1 MLDFSDPDQYV
12 LSTQRWQCSTMISYS
27 LKCDNDHT
35 FDSWFAS
42 ADAFDKLSGA
52 DMVTCNICGS
62 TKVQKAIM
70 APRVSTGKA
79 AETTPLMAP
88 DDHTARAIQE
98 MRKKIEANSDYV
110 GKKLCRR
117 GAQNASWGRAGT
129 VDLWRG
135 KTRRSKVLDRRRDK
149 RCAPA
154 LYAEPK
160 NQLSVRLYVAPEL
173 IVSCI

>member
-1 MLDFSDPDQYV
+1 MLDFSGPYKYV

-110 GKKLCRR
+110 GKNF
-117 GAQNASWGRAGT
+117 A
-129 VDLWRG
+129 
-135 KTRRSKVLDRRRDK
+135 
-149 RCAPA
+149 
-154 LYAEPK
+154 AEARK
-160 NQLSVRLYVAPEL
+160 IHLGDAPERSIYGEAKPEEAKSL
-173 IVSCI
+173 IEDGINVVPLPFMPNRKTN

>member
-1 MLDFSDPDQYV
+1 MLDFSGPDQYV
-12 LSTQRWQCSTMISYS
+12 LSNQRWQCSTMISYS
-27 LKCDNDHT
+27 LKCDKDHT

-110 GKKLCRR
+110 GKNF
-117 GAQNASWGRAGT
+117 A
-129 VDLWRG
+129 
-135 KTRRSKVLDRRRDK
+135 
-149 RCAPA
+149 
-154 LYAEPK
+154 AEARK
-160 NQLSVRLYVAPEL
+160 MHLGDAPERSIYGEAKPEEAKSL
-173 IVSCI
+173 IEDGINVVPLPFMPNRKTN

>member
-1 MLDFSDPDQYV
+1 MLDFSGPDQYV
-12 LSTQRWQCSTMISYS
+12 LTTQRWQCSTMISYS

-110 GKKLCRR
+110 GKNF
-117 GAQNASWGRAGT
+117 A
-129 VDLWRG
+129 
-135 KTRRSKVLDRRRDK
+135 
-149 RCAPA
+149 
-154 LYAEPK
+154 AEARK
-160 NQLSVRLYVAPEL
+160 MHLGDAPERSIYGEAKPEEAKSL
-173 IVSCI
+173 IEDGINVVPLPFMPNQKTN

>member
-1 MLDFSDPDQYV
+1 MLDFSGPYEYV
-12 LSTQRWQCSTMISYS
+12 LSTQRWKCSTMISYS

-110 GKKLCRR
+110 GKNF
-117 GAQNASWGRAGT
+117 A
-129 VDLWRG
+129 
-135 KTRRSKVLDRRRDK
+135 
-149 RCAPA
+149 
-154 LYAEPK
+154 AEARK
-160 NQLSVRLYVAPEL
+160 MHLGDAPERSIYGEAKPEEAKSL
-173 IVSCI
+173 IEDGINVVPLPFMPNRKTN

>member
-1 MLDFSDPDQYV
+1 
-12 LSTQRWQCSTMISYS
+12 MISYS

-88 DDHTARAIQE
+88 DDHTARAIQV
-98 MRKKIEANSDYV
+98 MRKKIEANSAYV
-110 GKKLCRR
+110 GKNF
-117 GAQNASWGRAGT
+117 A
-129 VDLWRG
+129 
-135 KTRRSKVLDRRRDK
+135 
-149 RCAPA
+149 
-154 LYAEPK
+154 AEARK
-160 NQLSVRLYVAPEL
+160 MHLGDAPERSIYGEAKPEEAKSL
-173 IVSCI
+173 IEDGINVVPLPFMPNRKTN

>member
-1 MLDFSDPDQYV
+1 MLDFSGPDQYV
-12 LSTQRWQCSTMISYS
+12 LTTQRWQCSTMISYS

-70 APRVSTGKA
+70 APRVSTGKS

-88 DDHTARAIQE
+88 DDHTSRAIQE

-110 GKKLCRR
+110 GKNF
-117 GAQNASWGRAGT
+117 A
-129 VDLWRG
+129 
-135 KTRRSKVLDRRRDK
+135 
-149 RCAPA
+149 
-154 LYAEPK
+154 AEARK
-160 NQLSVRLYVAPEL
+160 MHLGDAPERSIYGEAKPEEAKSL
-173 IVSCI
+173 IEDGINVVPLPFMPNRKTN

>member
-1 MLDFSDPDQYV
+1 MLAFSDPDQYV

-98 MRKKIEANSDYV
+98 MRKKIEDNSDYV
-110 GKKLCRR
+110 GKNF
-117 GAQNASWGRAGT
+117 A
-129 VDLWRG
+129 
-135 KTRRSKVLDRRRDK
+135 
-149 RCAPA
+149 
-154 LYAEPK
+154 AEARK
-160 NQLSVRLYVAPEL
+160 MHLGDAPERSIYGEAKPEEAKSL
-173 IVSCI
+173 IEDGINVVPLPFMPNRKTN

>member
-1 MLDFSDPDQYV
+1 MLDFSGPDQYV
-12 LSTQRWQCSTMISYS
+12 LTTQRWQCSTMISYS

-79 AETTPLMAP
+79 SETTPLMAP

-110 GKKLCRR
+110 GKNF
-117 GAQNASWGRAGT
+117 A
-129 VDLWRG
+129 
-135 KTRRSKVLDRRRDK
+135 
-149 RCAPA
+149 
-154 LYAEPK
+154 AEARK
-160 NQLSVRLYVAPEL
+160 MHLGDAPERSIYGEAKPEEAKSL
-173 IVSCI
+173 IEDGINVVPLPFMPNRKTN

>member
-1 MLDFSDPDQYV
+1 MLDFSGPSEYV

-52 DMVTCNICGS
+52 DMVSCNICGS

-88 DDHTARAIQE
+88 DDHTARALQE

-110 GKKLCRR
+110 GKNF
-117 GAQNASWGRAGT
+117 A
-129 VDLWRG
+129 
-135 KTRRSKVLDRRRDK
+135 
-149 RCAPA
+149 
-154 LYAEPK
+154 AEARK
-160 NQLSVRLYVAPEL
+160 MHLGDAPERSIYGEAKPEEAKSL
-173 IVSCI
+173 IEDGINVVPLPFMPNRKTN

>member
-1 MLDFSDPDQYV
+1 MLDFPGPYEYV

-52 DMVTCNICGS
+52 DMVSCNICGS

-79 AETTPLMAP
+79 AETNPLMAP

-110 GKKLCRR
+110 GKNF
-117 GAQNASWGRAGT
+117 A
-129 VDLWRG
+129 
-135 KTRRSKVLDRRRDK
+135 
-149 RCAPA
+149 
-154 LYAEPK
+154 AEARK
-160 NQLSVRLYVAPEL
+160 MHLGDAPERSIYGEAKPEEAKSL
-173 IVSCI
+173 IEDGINVVPLPFMPNLKTN

>member
-1 MLDFSDPDQYV
+1 MLDFSGPDQYV

-70 APRVSTGKA
+70 APRVSTGKTE
-79 AETTPLMAP
+79 ETTPLMAP

-110 GKKLCRR
+110 GKNF
-117 GAQNASWGRAGT
+117 A
-129 VDLWRG
+129 
-135 KTRRSKVLDRRRDK
+135 
-149 RCAPA
+149 
-154 LYAEPK
+154 AEARK
-160 NQLSVRLYVAPEL
+160 MHLGDAPERSIYGEAKPEEAKSL
-173 IVSCI
+173 IEDGINVVPLPFMPNRKTN

>member
-1 MLDFSDPDQYV
+1 MLAFSDPDQYV

-70 APRVSTGKA
+70 APRVSTGKTE
-79 AETTPLMAP
+79 ETTPLMAP

-110 GKKLCRR
+110 GKNF
-117 GAQNASWGRAGT
+117 A
-129 VDLWRG
+129 
-135 KTRRSKVLDRRRDK
+135 
-149 RCAPA
+149 
-154 LYAEPK
+154 AEARK
-160 NQLSVRLYVAPEL
+160 MHLGDAPERSIYGEAKPEEAKSL
-173 IVSCI
+173 IEDGINVVPLPFMPNRKTN

>member
-1 MLDFSDPDQYV
+1 MLDFSGPDQYV
-12 LSTQRWQCSTMISYS
+12 LTTQRWQCSTMISYS

-110 GKKLCRR
+110 GKNFAAEARKMHLGDARER
-117 GAQNASWGRAGT
+117 SIYGEAKPEEAKSLIEDGINVVPLPFMPNR
-129 VDLWRG
+129 
-135 KTRRSKVLDRRRDK
+135 KT
-149 RCAPA
+149 
-154 LYAEPK
+154 
-160 NQLSVRLYVAPEL
+160 N
-173 IVSCI
+173 

>member
-1 MLDFSDPDQYV
+1 MLDFSGPYQYV

-79 AETTPLMAP
+79 AETTPVMAP

-110 GKKLCRR
+110 GKNF
-117 GAQNASWGRAGT
+117 A
-129 VDLWRG
+129 
-135 KTRRSKVLDRRRDK
+135 
-149 RCAPA
+149 
-154 LYAEPK
+154 AEARK
-160 NQLSVRLYVAPEL
+160 MHLGDAPERSIYGEAKPEEAKSL
-173 IVSCI
+173 IEDGINVVPLPFMPNRKTN

>member
-1 MLDFSDPDQYV
+1 MLAFSDPDQYV

-110 GKKLCRR
+110 GKNF
-117 GAQNASWGRAGT
+117 A
-129 VDLWRG
+129 
-135 KTRRSKVLDRRRDK
+135 
-149 RCAPA
+149 
-154 LYAEPK
+154 AEARK
-160 NQLSVRLYVAPEL
+160 MHLGDAPERSIYGEAKPEEAKSL
-173 IVSCI
+173 IEDGINVVPLPFMPNRKTN

>member
-12 LSTQRWQCSTMISYS
+12 LPTQRWQCSTMISYS

-52 DMVTCNICGS
+52 DMLSCNICGS

-88 DDHTARAIQE
+88 DDQTARAIQE

-110 GKKLCRR
+110 GKNF
-117 GAQNASWGRAGT
+117 A
-129 VDLWRG
+129 
-135 KTRRSKVLDRRRDK
+135 
-149 RCAPA
+149 
-154 LYAEPK
+154 AEARK
-160 NQLSVRLYVAPEL
+160 MHLGDAPERSIYGEAKPEEAKSL
-173 IVSCI
+173 IEDGINVVPLPFMPNRKTN

>member
-1 MLDFSDPDQYV
+1 MLDFSGPDQYV

-70 APRVSTGKA
+70 APHVSTGKA

-110 GKKLCRR
+110 GKNF
-117 GAQNASWGRAGT
+117 A
-129 VDLWRG
+129 
-135 KTRRSKVLDRRRDK
+135 
-149 RCAPA
+149 
-154 LYAEPK
+154 AEARK
-160 NQLSVRLYVAPEL
+160 MHLGDAPERSIYGEAKPEEAKSL
-173 IVSCI
+173 IEDGINVVPLPFMPNRKTN

>member
-1 MLDFSDPDQYV
+1 MLDFSGPDQYV

-42 ADAFDKLSGA
+42 ADALDKLSGA

-110 GKKLCRR
+110 GKNF
-117 GAQNASWGRAGT
+117 A
-129 VDLWRG
+129 
-135 KTRRSKVLDRRRDK
+135 
-149 RCAPA
+149 
-154 LYAEPK
+154 AEARK
-160 NQLSVRLYVAPEL
+160 MHLGDAPERSIYGEAKPEEAKSL
-173 IVSCI
+173 IEDGINVVPLPFMPNRKTN

>member
-1 MLDFSDPDQYV
+1 MLDFSGPDQYV

-110 GKKLCRR
+110 GKNF
-117 GAQNASWGRAGT
+117 A
-129 VDLWRG
+129 
-135 KTRRSKVLDRRRDK
+135 
-149 RCAPA
+149 
-154 LYAEPK
+154 AEARK
-160 NQLSVRLYVAPEL
+160 MHLGDAPERSIYGEAKPEEAKSL
-173 IVSCI
+173 IEDGINVVPLPFMPNQKTN